1 MLYEKLF
8 FFFDYFDLLS
18 SLSPPGARLSAAP

>member
-1 MLYEKLF
+1 MLYEKL

-18 SLSPPGARLSAAP
+18 PLSPPGARLSAAP